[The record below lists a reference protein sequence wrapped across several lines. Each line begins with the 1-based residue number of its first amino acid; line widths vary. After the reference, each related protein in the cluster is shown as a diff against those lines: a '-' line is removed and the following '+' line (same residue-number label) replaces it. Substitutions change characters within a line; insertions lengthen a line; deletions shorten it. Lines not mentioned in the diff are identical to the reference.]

1 MRCAIVGDRL
11 RPEVVEWFEW
21 QCWWEG
27 EADQGRLERMG
38 VAVGVDEDE
47 VAGPEGLDTP
57 VLFVEPVV
65 VVPACE
71 HEVVEVGVAVVGP
84 VDAVVGVAAPGCDG
98 AAEDASAVV
107 A

>member
-1 MRCAIVGDRL
+1 
-11 RPEVVEWFEW
+11 
-21 QCWWEG
+21 
-27 EADQGRLERMG
+27 MG
-38 VAVGVDEDE
+38 VAIRVDEDE

-65 VVPACE
+65 VVPAHE

-84 VDAVVGVAAPGCDG
+84 VDAVVGVATTWRDG
-98 AAEDASAVV
+98 AAEDPAAVV